1 MCCNQRR
8 RQKYNF
14 CFRLNC
20 AHRATPYHYMAAM
33 MITMMMLCMNEWI
46 WFSVRLL
53 FQMLK
58 DIVSDFSLTTL
69 SSEHIWDLRRFTFFV
84 VTSRCHCRHLLTLQ
98 HSVCVF
104 GFGYIFVLVD
114 FLLYIHRRHHIDC
127 TVSLSSFL
135 VRHLAAVA
143 SRNRPIKAD

>member
-33 MITMMMLCMNEWI
+33 MITMMMLCLNEWI
-46 WFSVRLL
+46 RFSVWLL
-53 FQMLK
+53 FQTLK

-69 SSEHIWDLRRFTFFV
+69 SSAHIWGLRRFTFFV
-84 VTSRCHCRHLLTLQ
+84 VASRCHCRHLLTLQ
-98 HSVCVF
+98 HCVRVYVWVHICFGRFLIIYSSSSSYRLYGFVGSVSCETSGR
-104 GFGYIFVLVD
+104 GFQSES
-114 FLLYIHRRHHIDC
+114 
-127 TVSLSSFL
+127 T
-135 VRHLAAVA
+135 
-143 SRNRPIKAD
+143 N